1 MELFYFPTKFRK
13 KVIMDPV
20 MCLLSTGTKSSVIAL
35 VDSSTGN
42 GTAIKKLCHLQILV
56 SVNVLKCILKIT
68 QYFK

>member
-1 MELFYFPTKFRK
+1 
-13 KVIMDPV
+13 MDPV